1 MDQSPDQSKTNA
13 LLTYFI
19 TGVSR
24 GLGREMAR
32 QLAAQGHRVI
42 GTVRSKAHPADLP
55 PEVTLVEMELTDLGG
70 FTFSEPID
78 VLINSAAISDGVN
91 PDRSSPPLGEL
102 TAQHLEDVLRT
113 NSVAPLVLTQKLIP
127 NLLKRSTRR
136 VVFISSNLA
145 SIDGNTTG
153 ERYAYRASKTAL
165 NMIARTLA
173 ADLRPR
179 EFTVVAIDP
188 GWVRTDMGGPDAPLD
203 VTESIT
209 GVLETIASLTTQD
222 NGTFL
227 DRHALRVP
235 W

>member
-1 MDQSPDQSKTNA
+1 MDQSPDQSKTTTP
-13 LLTYFI
+13 LTYFI

-32 QLAAQGHRVI
+32 QLVAHGHRVI
-42 GTVRSKAHPADLP
+42 GTVRSPSRPADLP
-55 PEVTLVEMELTDLGG
+55 AEVTLVKMELTNLSG
-70 FTFSEPID
+70 FAFSDPID

-102 TAQHLEDVLRT
+102 TAQHLEDVFRT
-113 NSVAPLVLTQKLIP
+113 NSIAPLLLTQLLLP

-145 SIDGNTTG
+145 SIAGNTTG
-153 ERYAYRASKTAL
+153 ERHAYRASKAAL
-165 NMIARTLA
+165 NMVARTLA
-173 ADLRPR
+173 ADLSPQG
-179 EFTVVAIDP
+179 FTLVAIDP

-203 VTESIT
+203 VTESISA
-209 GVLETIASLTTQD
+209 VLETIASLTTQD